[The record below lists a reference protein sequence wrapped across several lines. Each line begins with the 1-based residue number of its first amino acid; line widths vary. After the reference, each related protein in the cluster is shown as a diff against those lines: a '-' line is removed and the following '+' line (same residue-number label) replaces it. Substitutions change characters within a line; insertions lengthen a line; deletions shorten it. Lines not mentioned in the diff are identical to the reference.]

1 MTDLLLTHGYFLQE
15 DPKEMQIMKP
25 YPPLG
30 ILYIC
35 SHLRSRGFSI
45 DVHDSTF
52 SSQELLYKRLKDQT
66 PSVLGVYANLMTR
79 SKVVK
84 ILAEAKHNGWKTV
97 VGGPEPGAYVEE
109 YLSTGADV
117 VVMGEGEITMEEL
130 LPLLRDEKKR
140 WETVQGIAFLDNGNQ
155 VVRTPPRPQILDLD
169 LLPWPEREV
178 IDTGRY
184 VETWRTHHSMGSI
197 SLITARGCP
206 YHCEW
211 CSHQVYG
218 QTHRRRKPR
227 FVADELEWLRKRY
240 KPDMLWIADDV
251 FTINHGWLQ
260 EWREQITSR
269 SLHIPFECISR
280 ADRLTEDVVR
290 TLAELGCFRLWIGSE
305 SGSQRILDRMKRG
318 VTIEQVQR
326 ATKLCRQYGIQT
338 GMFLMWGYEGE
349 EIEDIEST
357 IEHVRASRPDVFL
370 TTVAYP
376 IKGTPY
382 FKRTQ
387 EHGLIRESRPWAESS
402 DRELQILG
410 RRSAD
415 FYQIANQLL
424 KHEVELVKLNIDS
437 EPDVRREANTLRE
450 QIHVERAAMHIAVQ
464 DEANVV

>member
-1 MTDLLLTHGYFLQE
+1 
-15 DPKEMQIMKP
+15 
-25 YPPLG
+25 
-30 ILYIC
+30 
-35 SHLRSRGFSI
+35 
-45 DVHDSTF
+45 
-52 SSQELLYKRLKDQT
+52 
-66 PSVLGVYANLMTR
+66 
-79 SKVVK
+79 
-84 ILAEAKHNGWKTV
+84 
-97 VGGPEPGAYVEE
+97 
-109 YLSTGADV
+109 
-117 VVMGEGEITMEEL
+117 
-130 LPLLRDEKKR
+130 
-140 WETVQGIAFLDNGNQ
+140 
-155 VVRTPPRPQILDLD
+155 
-169 LLPWPEREV
+169 
-178 IDTGRY
+178 
-184 VETWRTHHSMGSI
+184 
-197 SLITARGCP
+197 
-206 YHCEW
+206 
-211 CSHQVYG
+211 
-218 QTHRRRKPR
+218 
-227 FVADELEWLRKRY
+227 
-240 KPDMLWIADDV
+240 
-251 FTINHGWLQ
+251 
-260 EWREQITSR
+260 
-269 SLHIPFECISR
+269 
-280 ADRLTEDVVR
+280 
-290 TLAELGCFRLWIGSE
+290 
-305 SGSQRILDRMKRG
+305 MKRG